1 MTEAENLLLGAH
13 TSTAGGIHKAL
24 LEGKEIG
31 ATTIQLFTTNQ
42 KQWVGRPLSPEMI
55 DSWQRTLQET
65 ELRHMMSHDSY
76 LINLGGPRLDV
87 LEKSRKAFGEEIE
100 RCIQLGIT
108 YLNFHPGAA
117 LDGDV
122 QECLD
127 RIIESLLLV
136 RPLLEK
142 GTTRLLLETTAGQGS
157 TVGHRFEQLAYI
169 IENVKEHIPIGVC
182 MDTCH
187 LFVSGY
193 DVRTPEAW
201 EKTLAEFDHI
211 IGLPFLY
218 AFHLNDSLKGLGSRT
233 DRHQPL
239 GEGEIGWECFRF
251 LMTDSRTRHLPKY
264 LETPGRTELWKK
276 EIQQLKELALNHL
289 LGSANGS

>member
-1 MTEAENLLLGAH
+1 MTSAKNLIGAH
-13 TSTAGGIHKAL
+13 TSTAGGIHRAL

-42 KQWVGRPLSPEMI
+42 KQWQGRPLTSEMLEN
-55 DSWQRTLQET
+55 WQRTLQET
-65 ELRHMMSHDSY
+65 NLSQIMSHDSY
-76 LINLGGPRLDV
+76 LINLGGPRLDI
-87 LEKSRKAFGEEIE
+87 LEKSRKAFYEEVE
-100 RCIQLGIT
+100 RCTQLGIT

-136 RPLLEK
+136 QPLLQQ
-142 GTTRLLLETTAGQGS
+142 GSTRLLLETTAGQGS
-157 TVGHRFEQLAYI
+157 TVGYCFEHLGYLI
-169 IENVKEHIPIGVC
+169 DNLKEQIPIGIC

-187 LFVSGY
+187 LFVAGY
-193 DVRTPEAW
+193 DVRTPQAW
-201 EKTLAEFDHI
+201 EKTLSDFDRLV
-211 IGLPFLY
+211 GLPFLY
-218 AFHLNDSLKGLGSRT
+218 AFHLNDSLKEMGSRV

-239 GEGEIGWECFRF
+239 GEGQIGWECFRF
-251 LMTDSRTRHLPKY
+251 LMTDSRTCHLPKY

-276 EIQQLKELALNHL
+276 EIQQLKEMALGL
-289 LGSANGS
+289 S

>member
-1 MTEAENLLLGAH
+1 MSNTINFLLGAH
-13 TSTAGGIHKAL
+13 TSTVGGIHHAL

-31 ATTIQLFTTNQ
+31 ATTIQLFTSNQ
-42 KQWVGRPLSPEMI
+42 KQWQGRSLTSEI
-55 DSWQRTLQET
+55 IENWKRTLQET
-65 ELRHMMSHDSY
+65 ELSDIMSHDSY
-76 LINLGGPRLDV
+76 LINLGGPRLEI
-87 LEKSRKAFGEEIE
+87 LEKSRKAFCEEID
-100 RCIQLGIT
+100 RCIQLGIP

-117 LDGDV
+117 LDGEI

-157 TVGHRFEQLAYI
+157 TVGHRFEHLNYI
-169 IENVKEHIPIGVC
+169 IEGVKEKIPIGVC
-182 MDTCH
+182 IDTCH
-187 LFVSGY
+187 LFAAGY

-201 EKTLAEFDHI
+201 EKTLFEFDDI
-211 IGLPFLY
+211 VGLPFLY
-218 AFHLNDSLKGLGSRT
+218 AFHLNDSLKELGSRV

-239 GEGEIGWECFRF
+239 GEGQIGWECFRF

-276 EIQQLKELALNHL
+276 EIHQLKEL
-289 LGSANGS
+289 GRIK